1 MRYSKNAEALTPSA
15 IRDMMVRAATYDDIV
30 SFAVGEPD
38 FISAPN
44 VLEAAC
50 KAAMA
55 GETKYAPGAGVTEL
69 RKIYADYLS
78 KTIGVPYSYEEIQVT
93 TGGCGALFLSLSSIL
108 DPGDE
113 VIISSPYWTN
123 YKQQIQQLYAV
134 PVQVDVYEENDFLM
148 TPEDIEKAITDK
160 TKLLMLNSPCNPTG
174 GVYDRDTLEKI
185 AKIAVEHDLFV
196 LSDEVYRHI
205 LFDGAEYTSIAVFP
219 GMKER
224 TMIIDSVSK
233 THAMT
238 GFRVGFGAGPVHWVK
253 LMTKLTE
260 NVASSV
266 CTISQYAAMEAILH
280 GEEYMKMMCTEY
292 ERRMNYIYDRVNAI
306 DKLSCIR
313 PKGAFYLFV
322 NIKETGMN
330 SVDFCNK
337 LLDAK
342 HVAVVPGSNFGDS
355 GEGFVRISYATSM
368 EKIREGLDRIEA
380 FIRENCSVSS
390 ETWAADAQDDL
401 EDFIESQGV
410 YIRQ

>member
-69 RKIYADYLS
+69 RRIYAQYLS
-78 KTIGVPYSYEEIQVT
+78 ETIGVPYTWEEIQVT
-93 TGGCGALFLSLSSIL
+93 TGGCGALFLAMSSIL

-113 VIISSPYWTN
+113 VIISTPYWTN
-123 YKQQIQQLYAV
+123 YNQQIRQLYAV
-134 PVQVDVYEENDFLM
+134 PVMVDVYEENNFVM
-148 TPEDIEKAITDK
+148 TAEDIEKAVTDK
-160 TKLLMLNSPCNPTG
+160 TKLIMINSPANPTG
-174 GVYDRDTLEKI
+174 GVIEKESLEQI
-185 AKIAVEHDLFV
+185 ARIVREHDLFV
-196 LSDEVYRHI
+196 ISDEVYRHI
-205 LFDGAEYTSIAVFP
+205 LFDGAEYTSIASLP

-260 NVASSV
+260 NVVSSV
-266 CTISQYAAMEAILH
+266 CTISQYAAMEAITN
-280 GEEYMKMMCTEY
+280 GNDYREMMCREY
-292 ERRMNYIYDRVNAI
+292 EKRMNYIYDRINAMEL
-306 DKLSCIR
+306 LSCIR

-322 NIKETGMN
+322 NIKKTGMT

-337 LLDAK
+337 LLDQK
-342 HVAVVPGSNFGDS
+342 HVAAVPGSNFGPC
-355 GEGFVRISYATSM
+355 GEGFVRISYATSL
-368 EKIREGLDRIEA
+368 ELIQEGLDRIEA
-380 FIRENCSVSS
+380 FLKENC
-390 ETWAADAQDDL
+390 
-401 EDFIESQGV
+401 
-410 YIRQ
+410 